1 MWEVS
6 GMENEDFL
14 WAGIPFMGG
23 IAGQS
28 QAPCG
33 AVSAAAVFLGLKHRC
48 SLSDKEKA
56 KAARNQSRAEAS
68 EYVRY
73 FEERF
78 GSITCK
84 DLIGVDFS
92 DPEAVR
98 QWRTSGITKET
109 CEKFVT
115 HTVEWLFNV
124 K

>member
-33 AVSAAAVFLGLKHRC
+33 AVSAAAIFLGLKHRC
-48 SLSDKEKA
+48 PISDKEKE
-56 KAARNQSRAEAS
+56 KAARNQSRAEDR

-78 GSITCK
+78 GSIICK
-84 DLIGVDFS
+84 NLLGVDFS
-92 DPEAVR
+92 NPEAVR
-98 QWRTSGITKET
+98 QWRTSGMTRET
-109 CEKFVT
+109 CEKYVSYT
-115 HTVEWLFNV
+115 IEWLYNQ